1 MNKGLLASFGVFAF
15 AGLLSI
21 PTPVMAVEVDDITG
35 FYAPLKNANSLLN
48 QRINLV
54 LKNAAKAT
62 PSCDVE
68 QLYESTKR
76 HLSPRGLVSKIFGG
90 GIEEWVIGNN
100 SIERYTPQID
110 SSIYKE
116 TPYSRSFL
124 AIGGKIFKMA
134 TVYQS
139 IRINGHLIGVDK
151 LSHFFETGLE
161 LYKDHLRPDL
171 VKKYGLETQLN
182 KVVDRSIELEETN
195 LGWTITGIKSYADI
209 HAHLQGALFWAQYF
223 DIESGWLHCQD
234 GHFELKKPFDIGQH
248 SQAGWSEGIQ
258 CNEYAKS
265 QDTYLE
271 KFFNSEASLSFQKEV
286 DANILALENQ
296 NKKRH
301 ECPIHS
307 AGCQESR
314 KFLAKN
320 LAFLSHE
327 QLELLMSP
335 QCRKNI
341 VE

>member
-1 MNKGLLASFGVFAF
+1 MNKRLWAAFGLFAF
-15 AGLLSI
+15 AGLSSI
-21 PTPVMAVEVDDITG
+21 PTQVMAVEVDDITG
-35 FYAPLKNANSLLN
+35 FYTPLKNANSLLN

-54 LKNAAKAT
+54 LKSAAKAT

-68 QLYESTKR
+68 QLYDSTKK
-76 HLSPRGLVSKIFGG
+76 HLSPRGMVAKIFGG

-100 SIERYTPQID
+100 SIERYTPQIE
-110 SSIYKE
+110 SSIYKD

-161 LYKDHLRPDL
+161 LYKDHLRPDAI
-171 VKKYGLETQLN
+171 KKYGLETQLN
-182 KVVDRSIELEETN
+182 KVIHRSIELEETH

-209 HAHLQGALFWAQYF
+209 HAHLQGALFWAEYF
-223 DIESGWLHCQD
+223 DLDNGWLNCHEGQ
-234 GHFELKKPFDIGQH
+234 FELKKTFDIGQH
-248 SQAGWSEGIQ
+248 AQAGWSEGIQ

-265 QDTYLE
+265 EDTYLE
-271 KFFNSEASLSFQKEV
+271 KFFNSEAALSFQKEV

-296 NKKRH
+296 TKKRH
-301 ECPIHS
+301 ECPIRP

-314 KFLAKN
+314 KFLTHHFG
-320 LAFLSHE
+320 FLTQEH
-327 QLELLMSP
+327 LDLLMTP
-335 QCRKNI
+335 QCRKK
-341 VE
+341 